1 MRPPST
7 PRPIPHPNP
16 RPPPPNRRR
25 AAVERA
31 ARPARTP
38 PALPAPARGPPLCA
52 LGLPG
57 PPDRGAARLRR
68 RLAVARPERPRA
80 AARPAPRTPPPP
92 PARCG
97 APLRRPTRLPA
108 PPPALASAPPSHAAG
123 GSQGRCGPPSRAPA
137 GRPPVRR
144 KTEEWGAGWVP
155 GKWGPAV
162 SPLSFMFFFQ
172 LFRLVILNYLEIH
185 RKMQKMPNKFC

>member
-7 PRPIPHPNP
+7 PRPIPHSNP

-31 ARPARTP
+31 VRPARTP

-68 RLAVARPERPRA
+68 RLAVARPERSRA

-92 PARCG
+92 PACCG
-97 APLRRPTRLPA
+97 APLRHPTRLPA
-108 PPPALASAPPSHAAG
+108 PPPRPRVGFAEPRCRQAAAG
-123 GSQGRCGPPSRAPA
+123 GSQGRCGPPSRAPT
-137 GRPPVRR
+137 GRPPVRA
-144 KTEEWGAGWVP
+144 KAEEGTEAGP
-155 GKWGPAV
+155 GLPYMWGPAV
-162 SPLSFMFFFQ
+162 SRPPFFLFMFYLLSF
-172 LFRLVILNYLEIH
+172 
-185 RKMQKMPNKFC
+185 C